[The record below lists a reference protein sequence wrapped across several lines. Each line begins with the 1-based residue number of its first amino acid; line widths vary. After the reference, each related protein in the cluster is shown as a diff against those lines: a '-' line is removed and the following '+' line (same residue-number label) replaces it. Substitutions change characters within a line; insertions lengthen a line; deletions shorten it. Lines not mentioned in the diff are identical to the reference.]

1 MVRFWSGEGDGRS
14 TLGKGAVCMKLHVAK
29 QAGMWKGRKGASR
42 SAAQGLEG
50 GRNWMVGYDQIVGT
64 SRTIERLSFLFSFF
78 LSGKRLCL
86 SMEMIGVQTE
96 PICKLMI
103 VL

>member
-1 MVRFWSGEGDGRS
+1 MN
-14 TLGKGAVCMKLHVAK
+14 LQMAK
-29 QAGMWKGRKGASR
+29 QAGMWKGRKGASQ
-42 SAAQGLEG
+42 SAVQGLEG
-50 GRNWMVGYDQIVGT
+50 ERNWMVGYDHIVGT

-96 PICKLMI
+96 TICKLMI